1 MHYFVQW
8 KFLEKDTSEY
18 YKKKISLYV
27 YQYIIDYHIYL
38 ISICLLSPFF
48 KNILAISYI
57 SIVKFVEQLTSEK
70 KNKIAN

>member
-8 KFLEKDTSEY
+8 KSLEKDTSEY

-48 KNILAISYI
+48 KNILA
-57 SIVKFVEQLTSEK
+57 FTFL
-70 KNKIAN
+70 